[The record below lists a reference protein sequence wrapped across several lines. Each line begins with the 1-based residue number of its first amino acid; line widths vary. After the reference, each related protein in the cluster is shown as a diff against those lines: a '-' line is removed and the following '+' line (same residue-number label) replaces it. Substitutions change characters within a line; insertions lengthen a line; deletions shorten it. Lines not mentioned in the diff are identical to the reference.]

1 MSQVRM
7 NQGSS
12 SLAQAAPRSG
22 AIETIQS
29 AFSRQPAVWVVA
41 AVVGLVHAATAGR
54 YDAQRNELYFLV
66 CGWHPD
72 FGYVDQPPLV
82 PLIAAATQ
90 VFGISTWMLRLPATL
105 VAIGLSRDCSAAEAG
120 RRCSPRLP
128 RALRPASPDCRR
140 I

>member
-41 AVVGLVHAATAGR
+41 ALVGLVHAATAGR
-54 YDAQRNELYFLV
+54 
-66 CGWHPD
+66 
-72 FGYVDQPPLV
+72 
-82 PLIAAATQ
+82 
-90 VFGISTWMLRLPATL
+90 
-105 VAIGLSRDCSAAEAG
+105 
-120 RRCSPRLP
+120 
-128 RALRPASPDCRR
+128 
-140 I
+140 